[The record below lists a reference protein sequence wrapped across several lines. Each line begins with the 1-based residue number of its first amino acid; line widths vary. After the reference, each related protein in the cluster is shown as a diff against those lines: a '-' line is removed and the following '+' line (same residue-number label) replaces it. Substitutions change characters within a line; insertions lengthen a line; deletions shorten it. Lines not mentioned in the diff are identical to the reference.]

1 MAYHGAKVSGVS
13 TNPLALAF
21 PAKNRRPFVLDMS
34 TSTVAMGKIM
44 SARDAGQSI
53 PLGWGLDE
61 QGRETTDPRQVATL
75 VPLGGPKGSGLSFM
89 IECLCSIAAMNPIIA
104 PGLASNA
111 PLSTFLN
118 GLAIAVDL
126 AALGDP
132 EAIGAEADRLGDLI
146 AALPRE
152 EGVEQI
158 YLPGERGDAVLEQRT
173 REGIPLPQGT
183 WSRLLAAAKDLGV
196 TPP

>member
-1 MAYHGAKVSGVS
+1 
-13 TNPLALAF
+13 
-21 PAKNRRPFVLDMS
+21 MS

-61 QGRETTDPRQVATL
+61 QGRATTDPRQVATL
-75 VPLGGPKGSGLSFM
+75 LPLGGPKGSGLSFM
-89 IECLCSIAAMNPIIA
+89 IECLCSIAAMNPIIG
-104 PGLASNA
+104 PGLASNG

-126 AALGDP
+126 AAFGDP
-132 EAIGAEADRLGDLI
+132 EAIGAEADRLGDLM

-158 YLPGERGDAVLEQRT
+158 YLPGERGDAVLEQRS
-173 REGIPLPQGT
+173 RDGIPLLQGT